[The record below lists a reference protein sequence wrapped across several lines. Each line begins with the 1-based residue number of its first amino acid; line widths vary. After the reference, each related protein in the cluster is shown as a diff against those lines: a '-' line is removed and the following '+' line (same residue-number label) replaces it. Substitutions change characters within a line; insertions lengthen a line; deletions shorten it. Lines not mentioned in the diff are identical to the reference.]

1 MIRIGLVGFGY
12 WGPNI
17 SRAAEG
23 TGVLSVEMIADAV
36 GIGSGVYGGGIE
48 LFGEINRDL
57 AAFLKA
63 RGFESLAQVK
73 GMAHGEER
81 S

>member
-23 TGVLSVEMIADAV
+23 TGVLSVEMIADAQP
-36 GIGSGVYGGGIE
+36 
-48 LFGEINRDL
+48 
-57 AAFLKA
+57 AALDRAA
-63 RGFESLAQVK
+63 RRHPPQG
-73 GMAHGEER
+73 
-81 S
+81 

>member
-1 MIRIGLVGFGY
+1 MSCADDALQLIMAG
-12 WGPNI
+12 
-17 SRAAEG
+17 
-23 TGVLSVEMIADAV
+23 ADAV

-63 RGFESLAQVK
+63 RGFESLAQVR